1 MVLLVGH
8 FPDKKELCILIS
20 LFIFMLLLFAVI
32 IAIFGLDVMFNVF
45 CFYIKLLDVRIC
57 CIHIIN
63 FYAAFHGIQDTRL
76 SWLLASWLISEVTRL
91 LCYYVTI
98 ISGPLISGKWQ
109 VI

>member
-1 MVLLVGH
+1 
-8 FPDKKELCILIS
+8 
-20 LFIFMLLLFAVI
+20 MLLLFAVI

-98 ISGPLISGKWQ
+98 ISGPLISGKSFKYK
-109 VI
+109 VYLCCCVLKKSVMALL